1 MSKQRARSKKE
12 QIALEYMMIFAF
24 AFLVVAVVVVY
35 LYITGVHN
43 TTSTNSYCYL
53 TPDMPCQGMYV
64 IGNSVSPT
72 NAKAYVIFT
81 NNKGTGINVRPG
93 SFYFYPSASNTVYSG
108 DCIPSNIPQGGVA
121 ICNVT
126 VSNLNGGLSAGEQ
139 VNPKFNIAYSV
150 CGNNYCNGLSKTAP
164 VFNTTGTGT
173 TYVATSAP
181 SLYYVTIKSGSVN
194 VTVDGVDYAPG
205 SKLAVFKGIRY
216 TLFGVVP
223 AGYNFGTWT
232 STGGISIDSSSS
244 QATAFSA
251 ISNGTINGSYLAQ
264 TSTSTSTTSTSTTSS
279 LLYYT
284 FTEFASP
291 SAEGTVS
298 PGTRSYPAGS
308 SVIISA
314 ASSYAS

>member
-1 MSKQRARSKKE
+1 MSKSHADKDSARSKKRSKKE

-24 AFLVVAVVVVY
+24 AFLIVAVVVVY
-35 LYITGVHN
+35 LYVTGVHN
-43 TTSTNSYCYL
+43 TTYTNSYCYL

-64 IGNSVSPT
+64 IGNSVSSA

-81 NNKGTGINVRPG
+81 NEKGMGINVRPG

-108 DCIPSNIPQGGVA
+108 ECIPSNIPQGGVA

-126 VSNLNGGLSAGEQ
+126 VSNLNGGLSAGDQ
-139 VNPKFNIAYSV
+139 VNPKFNIAYGV
-150 CGNNYCNGLSKTAP
+150 CNNNYCNGLSPNGP

-181 SLYYVTIKSGSVN
+181 SLYYVTIKSSSIN

-223 AGYNFGTWT
+223 SGYTFGAWIG
-232 STGGISIDSSSS
+232 TGGVSIGSSSS
-244 QATAFSA
+244 QTTAFTASA
-251 ISNGTINGSYLAQ
+251 NGTISGSKTVI
-264 TSTSTSTTSTSTTSS
+264 TSSTSSTSTTSTTSS
-279 LLYYT
+279 
-284 FTEFASP
+284 
-291 SAEGTVS
+291 V
-298 PGTRSYPAGS
+298 
-308 SVIISA
+308 
-314 ASSYAS
+314 